1 MTYDGWKQAAH
12 SATGGRGFMGTDVCL
27 RYEYRRLL
35 ARVLGVYPSSRP
47 SPEGEAEPG
56 GEIVKI
62 MNTYQL
68 PAFIVLEIPEPVR
81 EGIQSIRERLATVT
95 ARLPVEITVAG
106 SSGVGPIPVGTDK
119 DDTEN
124 RLKAVLSG
132 VKAFRVRF
140 QEIRRF
146 ANTDIFYLA
155 PEERQPFDHI
165 HEALKGSGI
174 AFGPNAWPYNPHCT
188 LRAGPMN
195 DRATAEEIFSLP
207 FPQEEFVIDTVSI
220 YELDA
225 RALAC
230 RLSFQAKMTG

>member
-1 MTYDGWKQAAH
+1 MTQMA
-12 SATGGRGFMGTDVCL
+12 
-27 RYEYRRLL
+27 
-35 ARVLGVYPSSRP
+35 
-47 SPEGEAEPG
+47 
-56 GEIVKI
+56 
-62 MNTYQL
+62 MNEERESVNRYQL

-81 EGIQSIRERLATVT
+81 GVIQSIRERLATVT

-124 RLKAVLSG
+124 RLKNVLG
-132 VKAFRVRF
+132 KVKAFRVRF

-165 HEALKGSGI
+165 HETLKGSGI
-174 AFGPNAWPYNPHCT
+174 AFGPNPWPYNPHCT
-188 LRAGPMN
+188 LRGGPMN
-195 DRATAEEIFSLP
+195 ERASAEEIFELP
-207 FPQEEFVIDTVSI
+207 FPKEEFGVDTVSI

-225 RALAC
+225 GDGVSAVISSEDDRVRGRGVGVWAANSRVWDC
-230 RLSFQAKMTG
+230 WK